1 MRRALLLAYLLPSL
15 PVSGGGV
22 PIVFPA
28 DSGIVDVRSHG
39 AVPDDENDDTAA
51 IQAALDAFPNGNR
64 IVYLPPGVYLV
75 GDTLRWPV
83 GDGVANGHRRTILQ
97 GAGEGLSILR
107 LPEGTE
113 GFSDAG
119 NPKAVVWTGG
129 TPAQRFRNAVRDLSI
144 EIGPGNAGAIGLQ
157 FNASGQGTVR
167 NVAIRAAEGSG
178 RIGLDLGHCDEIGP
192 LLVRHLAVEGFDYG
206 VVTKWPVNS
215 ATFEHVLLS
224 GQRRL
229 GWWNYHQMVFV
240 RGLVSENRVPALY
253 NEKDSWGAVAMVDSH
268 LHGIRPER
276 GAPAIHN
283 QRRLYLRNVDLI
295 GYDRAVENDDKGRDK
310 GDLDPLGTVSE
321 DSSHHDLRSLFRE
334 LPEGGFA
341 TAGEIAHLPVKE
353 SPEVPWGDP
362 AKDWANLLDFGA
374 DPTGAAD
381 ASAAL
386 QKAIDSGAK
395 TVYLPGG
402 SRFRFGG
409 PVEIRGP
416 VQRIVGLESRFTA
429 VGAPVWTLADGKHP
443 QNLPD
448 APVVVVERLDGG
460 GSVPLKIRHESAR
473 TLVVG
478 STTGCDVEGAGK
490 GDLFLDDVRG
500 HLDRLGPGQS
510 AWCRQLNSGRE
521 GLKCL
526 NAGGK
531 LWILGLRAENPG
543 ILVETSAG
551 GVTEIVGVFLD
562 SNGGWKAGEPA
573 FLVAD
578 ATLNLFGV
586 SERNFNRQPVPLWVR
601 ERQGAET
608 RELVEPPWIFLGK

>member
-1 MRRALLLAYLLPSL
+1 MRRLLPLASLLPSL
-15 PVSGGGV
+15 SVAGGDA
-22 PIVFPA
+22 PIAFPA
-28 DSGIVDVRSHG
+28 DGGIVDVRAYG
-39 AVPDDENDDTAA
+39 AVPDDEGDDTAA
-51 IQAALDAFPNGNR
+51 IQAALDAFPSGNR
-64 IVYLPPGVYLV
+64 IVHLPPGVYLV
-75 GDTLRWPV
+75 ADTLRWPA
-83 GDGVANGHRRTILQ
+83 GDGVGNTHRRTILQ

-107 LPEGTE
+107 LPEAAE
-113 GFSDAG
+113 GFTNAAA
-119 NPKAVVWTGG
+119 PKAVVWTGG
-129 TPAQRFRNAVRDLSI
+129 APAQRFRNAVRDLSI
-144 EIGPGNAGAIGLQ
+144 EIGPRNPGAVGLQ

-192 LLVRHLAVEGFDYG
+192 LLVRRLAVEGFDYG
-206 VVTKWPVNS
+206 IVTKWPVNS
-215 ATFEHVLLS
+215 ATFEHVHLS

-253 NEKDSWGAVAMVDSH
+253 NEKDSWGAVVLVDSH
-268 LHGIRPER
+268 LHGIKAER

-295 GYDRAVENDDKGRDK
+295 GYARALDNDDKGRDK
-310 GDLDPLGTVSE
+310 GDVDAPGTVAE
-321 DSSHHDLRSLFRE
+321 DSSHRDLRSLFRE
-334 LPEGGFA
+334 LPEGDFA
-341 TAGEIAHLPVKE
+341 SAGEIAHLPVKE

-362 AKDWANLLDFGA
+362 EADWANLLDFGA
-374 DPTGAAD
+374 DPTGAED
-381 ASAAL
+381 AGPAL

-402 SRFRFGG
+402 GRFRFGG
-409 PVEIRGP
+409 PIEIRGP
-416 VQRIVGLESRFTA
+416 VQRIVGLESR
-429 VGAPVWTLADGKHP
+429 VSSLGEPVWTLADDKHP
-443 QNLPD
+443 QGLPD
-448 APVVVVERLDGG
+448 APVVVIERLERTGAAP
-460 GSVPLKIRHESAR
+460 VRIRHQSAR
-473 TLVVG
+473 TLVVA
-478 STTGCDVEGAGK
+478 STTGFDVEGAGR

-521 GLKCL
+521 GVKCR

-543 ILVETSAG
+543 TLVETTAG
-551 GVTEIVGVFLD
+551 GVTEIVGAFLD

-578 ATLNLFGV
+578 ATLSLFGA

-608 RELVEPPWIFLGK
+608 RELEERPWIFLSK